1 MRRAATLSCSFLCR
15 PHHNVTGG
23 MKCLVE
29 HIRLL
34 RGRGHCLVAVH
45 RSDSATTAMPPWSEV
60 QADKD
65 IVCGLHQR
73 LGDVYPLADIDV
85 VVVGI
90 FHQVGPVKPSMSW
103 RLALQPPNQ
112 QWVWQA
118 AAVHKVNHMALAGLL
133 RASLGPGNMTTPE
146 MSLTSSESLTVRL
159 HWLTGGGAAGGSGG
173 PRAVLGA
180 GPRVAVWGPRALS
193 GGRCSFAL
201 SPGRQ

>member
-1 MRRAATLSCSFLCR
+1 MPSQRCQVCKCTLVPAARALPAPQRWDRQHALSGDRGESLRRAATLSCSFLCR

-103 RLALQPPNQ
+103 RLAF
-112 QWVWQA
+112 A
-118 AAVHKVNHMALAGLL
+118 AAKLAVGLAG
-133 RASLGPGNMTTPE
+133 SSCSQSQKHGLGWTVKSQPGAWKHDNTRDVPDI
-146 MSLTSSESLTVRL
+146 L
-159 HWLTGGGAAGGSGG
+159 
-173 PRAVLGA
+173 
-180 GPRVAVWGPRALS
+180 
-193 GGRCSFAL
+193 
-201 SPGRQ
+201 